1 MATRRGFLKATAG
14 TGLTGLLGVSDAL
27 LNLSPSSA
35 AQARVTPDLVHLR
48 PEIEPIVQLI
58 ENTARDKCFDMM
70 VDQLNRGLPY
80 RHFLAALFLAG
91 IRNVNP
97 QPPGFK
103 FHCVFVIHAAHQA
116 SLDAPIPDRLLPLF
130 WALDNFKEAQ
140 QRDVAE
146 GDFRLRPHTGPLP
159 SEARAWSEFHRAMEN
174 WDEELADAAIIQLV
188 QSRSAHDIIEG
199 LWRYGARDYRNIGH
213 KAIFV
218 ANTWRTL
225 QTIGWQH
232 AEPALRSLV
241 LGLLDFGKDERVNQ
255 YAFEDQSYL
264 PNVERARKVI
274 KKLPP
279 EWSNHI
285 DHPLGPAN
293 AKATEE
299 LLHVLRKGD
308 VQLATDLA
316 IELLTG
322 GSLANYHAQTIW
334 DAVHVAAGE
343 LMMRQ
348 PGIYGIHTVTS
359 ANGLRYAFETAA
371 DSETRLLLLLQGI
384 GWMCQF
390 HNFMSQ
396 ANAGLQPFE
405 TINLES
411 TKDGERL
418 VGAKEI
424 LALVGKD
431 NPEAARKAF
440 RLARLK
446 SGTAVADEF
455 AREAYRLVFRK
466 GTDAHDY
473 KYAVAIFEDYRLL
486 SPAWRPYL
494 LATAVYH
501 LQGSTQADSPVME
514 RAREAIRRIG

>member
-1 MATRRGFLKATAG
+1 MATRRGFLKVTVG
-14 TGLTGLLGVSDAL
+14 TGLIGLGPDGL
-27 LNLSPSSA
+27 LNLNSSHA
-35 AQARVTPDLVHLR
+35 AQTRVTPSLVRLR

-70 VDQLNRGLPY
+70 VEQLNQGLPY

-91 IRNVNP
+91 IRNVNS

-116 SLDAPIPDRLLPLF
+116 SLDASIPDRLLPLF
-130 WALDNFKEAQ
+130 WALDNFKESQ

-146 GDFRLRPHTGPLP
+146 GDFRLTSYTGSLP
-159 SEARAWSEFHRAMEN
+159 SESRAWTEFHKAMDD
-174 WDEELADAAIIQLV
+174 WDEQRAEGAIIQLV
-188 QSRSAHDIIEG
+188 KSRSPHNIIDG

-241 LGLLDFGKDERVNQ
+241 HGLLDFGKDKRVNG

-264 PNVERARKVI
+264 PNVERARRVV
-274 KKLPP
+274 KKLKP
-279 EWSNHI
+279 EWSNHV
-285 DHPLGPAN
+285 DYPLAPAN
-293 AKATEE
+293 IKATEE
-299 LLHVLRKGD
+299 LLQVLRSGNVND
-308 VQLATDLA
+308 ATDLA
-316 IELLTG
+316 IEQLTG
-322 GSLANYHAQTIW
+322 NSLPNHQAQTVW

-348 PGIYGIHTVTS
+348 PGIFGIHTVTS

-384 GWMCQF
+384 GWTCQF
-390 HNFMSQ
+390 HKFMSQ
-396 ANAGLQPFE
+396 TKAGLKPFE
-405 TINLES
+405 TIDLES
-411 TKDGERL
+411 TDDEGRL
-418 VGAKEI
+418 AQPEEI

-431 NPEAARKAF
+431 TPVAARKAF
-440 RLARLK
+440 RLARVM
-446 SGTAVADEF
+446 SGTAVADRF
-455 AREAYRLVFRK
+455 AREAYKLIFRK

-473 KYAVAIFEDYRLL
+473 KYAAAIFEDYRRL
-486 SPAWRPYL
+486 SPAWRPHI
-494 LATAVYH
+494 LATSVYH
-501 LQGSTQADSPVME
+501 LKGSSQVDSPVME
-514 RAREAIRRIG
+514 RAREAILRIE